1 MSTARVDF
9 TRGAAERIANAVR
22 LVETG
27 SRDGAPFSPG
37 RAIDTPGGGKT
48 FRVCKFTGGW
58 SIDSSKTVSFKYQT
72 STPNTVTAIN
82 LFLELPDDGE
92 KNCAIAKDGTA
103 WHLIQWQWVTISC
116 STATA
121 SP

>member
-27 SRDGAPFSPG
+27 SRDGAPYSPG
-37 RAIDTPGGGKT
+37 RALDSVPSGKV
-48 FRVCKFTGGW
+48 FRVCRFTGSW
-58 SIDSSKTVSFKYQT
+58 NINAVKTVTFKYQT

-92 KNCAIAKDGTA
+92 KDCAIAKDAGT
-103 WHLIQWQWVTISC
+103 WHLVQWQWVTITC
-116 STATA
+116 GTATA
-121 SP
+121 TP

>member
-27 SRDGAPFSPG
+27 SRDGAAFFPG
-37 RAIDTPGGGKT
+37 RALDTPTGKT
-48 FRVCKFTGGW
+48 FRVCKFTGSW
-58 SIDSSKTVSFKYQT
+58 SIDSFKTVSFKYQT

-103 WHLIQWQWVTISC
+103 WHLVQWQWVTITC
-116 STATA
+116 GTATA

>member
-1 MSTARVDF
+1 MTRASFTVGDAR
-9 TRGAAERIANAVR
+9 RIANAVR
-22 LVETG
+22 VVELG
-27 SRDGAPFSPG
+27 NRNEAPLKFG
-37 RAIDTPGGGKT
+37 RALDTSAGKT
-48 FRVCKFTGGW
+48 FRVCSFSGSW
-58 SIDSSKTVSFKYQT
+58 SINSFKTVSFKYQT

-103 WHLIQWQWVTISC
+103 WHLVQWQWVTITC
-116 STATA
+116 GTATA